1 MGLLFSAR
9 LANEVTEWIS
19 SVGRGLVR
27 DADKGAAATGG
38 MALTRRWGAER
49 YRWGGGRRIG
59 SQSSGAR
66 AAGGRPC

>member
-1 MGLLFSAR
+1 MMGLLFSAR

-49 YRWGGGRRIG
+49 YR
-59 SQSSGAR
+59 
-66 AAGGRPC
+66 